1 MRKIMMLMSM
11 VMLVMAAGLLN
22 TSCGTVPLKDMNVS
36 FTDGS
41 KNSYGVNYTD
51 DEDSK
56 QAGAIV
62 TVGEKTYGCFVD
74 YKDAAPDAM
83 RFSVDVS
90 AAELTGCI
98 KFTYKRVTVECKVT
112 DRTKPEE
119 MLPKTIG

>member
-1 MRKIMMLMSM
+1 MKKFLM
-11 VMLVMAAGLLN
+11 VMIVMVAGLLN
-22 TSCGTVPLKDMNVS
+22 TSCGTVPIKNMSVS
-36 FTDGS
+36 FTDGKS
-41 KNSYGVNYTD
+41 NIYSVNYED
-51 DEDSK
+51 DADSK

-62 TVGEKTYGCFVD
+62 TYDKKTYGCFVD

-83 RFSVDVS
+83 GFSVDVS

-119 MLPKTIG
+119 MLSKPIG